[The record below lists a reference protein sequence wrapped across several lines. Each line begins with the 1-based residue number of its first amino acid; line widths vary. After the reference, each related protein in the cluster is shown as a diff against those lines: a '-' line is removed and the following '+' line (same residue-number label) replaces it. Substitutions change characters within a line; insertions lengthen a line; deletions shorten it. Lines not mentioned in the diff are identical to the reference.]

1 MKLKIA
7 KGNIQNK
14 IIVPTS
20 KSWAN
25 RYLIIAA
32 IQKGES
38 VIENISPSTDVKNL
52 LSAFSQ
58 IGLEVELDKQT
69 VKIKNSFPECESNT
83 DGDVIS
89 LSTGDG
95 GTTNRFLLALLSRGK
110 KKYRIIT
117 SRDFAK
123 RPNEDLFDILKK
135 NGVCLEFDDESYW
148 VQISGNGGIVNINT
162 IEVDCEK
169 STQFLSALMLS
180 YADCPLNFISKNLNS
195 SSSYVEMTKE
205 VIKYY
210 HAGET
215 RFVTPVDFSSL
226 SYPVA
231 FVCDGGSIE
240 ILNCHSV
247 DQFQAD
253 SYLIK
258 FLSKKGVDFKFT
270 DNGLTVDAK
279 KFDYL
284 SFSVECSEF
293 PDLVPT
299 LAFVACLCKGEST
312 LSGLGVLKHKE
323 SNRFEA
329 IYDILQK
336 SGVNVSSN
344 NIKDE
349 LKIKGPCSE
358 IKDLNL
364 SLPPDHRMVM
374 LAAML
379 IKKYGSGE
387 INQIEHV
394 KKSYPEFFE
403 DFNL

>member
-1 MKLKIA
+1 LKLKIA

-58 IGLEVELDKQT
+58 IGLKVELDKQT